1 MLAKLREKILPEAK
15 DMLTRV
21 GKGEG
26 SNYPSSIA
34 KVVLSHRTLDSPL
47 ETNNAVPSP
56 PWLCVYNSVPG
67 RVDISV
73 EAGLVLPLFP

>member
-1 MLAKLREKILPEAK
+1 MNEPMLFDLKVLSKLREKILPEAK

-34 KVVLSHRTLDSPL
+34 KVGASP
-47 ETNNAVPSP
+47 
-56 PWLCVYNSVPG
+56 
-67 RVDISV
+67 
-73 EAGLVLPLFP
+73 

>member
-1 MLAKLREKILPEAK
+1 MLAKLRDKILPEAK

-34 KVVLSHRTLDSPL
+34 KVNFSSEKFFTFPTNRRALS
-47 ETNNAVPSP
+47 
-56 PWLCVYNSVPG
+56 
-67 RVDISV
+67 
-73 EAGLVLPLFP
+73 LPKVSRSNRHDEKLFSQSRSECDEG